1 MAWKIPRI
9 DGIEL
14 KKDMNSFPV
23 IADMAE
29 VDPPSMPAYSP
40 ANMDSVEL

>member
-1 MAWKIPRI
+1 MTWKKPRI

-14 KKDMNSFPV
+14 KKDVNSLPV

-29 VDPPSMPAYSP
+29 VDPPSIPAYSP
-40 ANMDSVEL
+40 ASMDSVEL